1 MRQMF
6 AISRKELISTFGSPL
21 ALIFIGTFLL
31 ITLFTFF
38 WIEGFFARGIAD
50 LRPLFR
56 WMPLLLIFLV
66 AALTMR
72 QWSEEQRSGTLEV
85 LLTWPIKPWKL
96 VMGKFW
102 ATLFLVALALALTI
116 GLPITVFLLGNLDWG
131 PVIGGYLAALLLAAA
146 YIAMGLFISSR
157 TDNQIVALILTA
169 LLGGFF
175 YLLGN
180 SGVLG
185 FLGSGVGEIFRAL
198 GTSSRFESIE
208 RGVVDIRDLIYYFS
222 LTVLF
227 LTLNIHSLDKQR
239 WGKGKGTHSYRFDR
253 SLGVFSC
260 CSEFDFA

>member
-1 MRQMF
+1 
-6 AISRKELISTFGSPL
+6 
-21 ALIFIGTFLL
+21 
-31 ITLFTFF
+31 
-38 WIEGFFARGIAD
+38 
-50 LRPLFR
+50 
-56 WMPLLLIFLV
+56 
-66 AALTMR
+66 MR

-185 FLGSGVGEIFRAL
+185 FFGFR
-198 GTSSRFESIE
+198 G
-208 RGVVDIRDLIYYFS
+208 
-222 LTVLF
+222 
-227 LTLNIHSLDKQR
+227 
-239 WGKGKGTHSYRFDR
+239 W
-253 SLGVFSC
+253 
-260 CSEFDFA
+260 